1 VRREGLSADTDFA
14 GRSLRGQITQ
24 GQKAAARVVV
34 LSAGGTATLRA
45 PGRPD
50 RPIDEEGLLR
60 ELRS

>member
-24 GQKAAARVVV
+24 GQKLARRVVV
-34 LSAGGTATLRA
+34 LSAEGAATLRT
-45 PGRPD
+45 PGRQD